1 MCQSKGTGLWNWK
14 WTGSDHP
21 RGFSEVQATDVSA
34 HRANAIPE
42 TNVHYSVQP
51 AEATNFPDAYFDAV
65 IVAQALHWFDLDQ
78 FWVEVNRGARVVF
91 CRLGL
96 YFSAFLQKLMLW

>member
-1 MCQSKGTGLWNWK
+1 VGLWNWK

-21 RGFSEVQATDVSA
+21 RGIFSEVQATDVSA
-34 HRANAIPE
+34 QQIANAIPE

-51 AEATNFPDAYFDAV
+51 AQPTPDAYFDAV

-78 FWVEVNRGARVVF
+78 FWVEVNRVLRKGGV

-96 YFSAFLQKLMLW
+96 YFSAFLQK